1 MSGVAPGV
9 TGPEGPLAGI
19 RVLDLSI
26 AATGPYAATL
36 LADQGAEVIKV
47 ERPGFGDIGRYVGV
61 SVGGVSA
68 LFHSCNRGKR
78 SVAVDPHTDD
88 GRAIVLELAR
98 ETDVFVQNFRPGVVD
113 RLGVGYDAVRAVNPD
128 VVYASLS
135 GFGPTGPY
143 AHKGAY
149 DTVIQAYGGF
159 AANQGEPDGEPKFLK
174 QTAADKV
181 TALYAAQ
188 AITAALFARASG
200 RGGQH
205 VELAMLDAV
214 VSFLWVDAAGNEV
227 LLESDG
233 TLPSSF
239 VATFRPFRFAD
250 GWGIATP
257 TADKDFLGMCRA
269 FGIQDDDPRLQTMA
283 VRNQNREFVA
293 EVMDAVYAVATT
305 TNTEDA
311 IARLEAE
318 TVPCGVVLSPADIV
332 DDEHAITVEMF
343 EDFDHPASGRVRQP
357 RHPAQFANTPAHLA
371 GRAPLLGEHT
381 DEVLAELGYD
391 TSRIG
396 DLRALGTIG

>member
-1 MSGVAPGV
+1 MSEHAWTVD
-9 TGPEGPLAGI
+9 GPLAGV

-61 SVGGVSA
+61 AVGGVSA

-98 ETDVFVQNFRPGVVD
+98 SVDVFVQNFRPGVME
-113 RLGVGYDAVRAVNPD
+113 RLGIGYDAVRAVNPD
-128 VVYASLS
+128 IVYASLS
-135 GFGPTGPY
+135 GFGAIGPY

-181 TALYAAQ
+181 TALYASQ
-188 AITAALFARASG
+188 AITAALFARANG

-227 LLESDG
+227 LLDSDG
-233 TLPSSF
+233 TLNSSF
-239 VATFRPFRFAD
+239 VSTFRPLRFSD

-269 FGIQDDDPRLQTMA
+269 FGIQSDDPRLQTIAM
-283 VRNQNREFVA
+283 RNQNREFVA
-293 EVMDAVYAVATT
+293 EVMDAVYAVASTLTT
-305 TNTEDA
+305 EAA
-311 IARLEAE
+311 IAKLEAE
-318 TVPCGVVLSPADIV
+318 TVPCGVVESPADIV
-332 DDEHAITVEMF
+332 EDQHALAVGMF
-343 EDFDHPASGRVRQP
+343 EDHDHPASGRVRQP
-357 RHPAQFANTPAHLA
+357 RHPAQFAGTPARLA

-391 TSRIG
+391 APRIAELRTSGAIG
-396 DLRALGTIG
+396 

>member
-1 MSGVAPGV
+1 MSEHTTTAAH
-9 TGPEGPLAGI
+9 GPLAGV

-78 SVAVDPHTDD
+78 SVAADPHTDE

-98 ETDVFVQNFRPGVVD
+98 TADVFVQNFRPGVME

-128 VVYASLS
+128 IVYASLS
-135 GFGPTGPY
+135 GFGAVGPY

-181 TALYAAQ
+181 TALYASQ
-188 AITAALFARASG
+188 AITAALFARANG

-227 LLESDG
+227 LLDADG
-233 TLPSSF
+233 TLNSSF
-239 VATFRPFRFAD
+239 VSTFRPFRFTD

-269 FGIQDDDPRLQTMA
+269 FGIQSDDPRLQTIAM
-283 VRNQNREFVA
+283 RGQNREFVA
-293 EVMDAVYAVATT
+293 EVMDAVYAVASTLT
-305 TNTEDA
+305 TEDA

-318 TVPCGVVLSPADIV
+318 TVPCGVVESPADIV
-332 DDEHAITVEMF
+332 ADQHAIAVGMF
-343 EDFDHPASGRVRQP
+343 EDHEHPASGRVRQP
-357 RHPAQFANTPAHLA
+357 RHPAQFARTPAHLA

-381 DEVLAELGYD
+381 DEVLTELGYD
-391 TSRIG
+391 AAQIDT
-396 DLRALGTIG
+396 LRASGAIG

>member
-1 MSGVAPGV
+1 MSEHQTDAD
-9 TGPEGPLAGI
+9 GPLAGV

-98 ETDVFVQNFRPGVVD
+98 DADVFVQNFRPGVME
-113 RLGVGYDAVRAVNPD
+113 RLGIGYDAVRAVNPD
-128 VVYASLS
+128 IVYASLS

-188 AITAALFARASG
+188 AITAALFARVSG

-205 VELAMLDAV
+205 VQLAMLDAV
-214 VSFLWVDAAGNEV
+214 VSFLWIDAAGNEV

-233 TLPSSF
+233 TLNSSF
-239 VATFRPFRFAD
+239 VSTFRPFRFSD

-269 FGIQDDDPRLQTMA
+269 FGIQDDDPRLQTIA

-305 TNTEDA
+305 LSTEDA

-318 TVPCGVVLSPADIV
+318 TVPCGVVKSPADIV
-332 DDEHAITVEMF
+332 DDEHAIAVEMF
-343 EDFDHPASGRVRQP
+343 EDFTHPASGRVRQP
-357 RHPAQFANTPAHLA
+357 RHPAQFARTPAHLA

-381 DEVLAELGYD
+381 DEVLGELGYD
-391 TSRIG
+391 TARIA
-396 DLRALGTIG
+396 DLRASGAIG